1 MHNADTQVL
10 ENLVYLVRDHHPRR
24 DCHMHMYM
32 MHNPRRDSMHD
43 RMYSRDSNRRTCD
56 LVEM

>member
-10 ENLVYLVRDHHPRR
+10 ESPVYLVRDHHPRR
-24 DCHMHMYM
+24 D
-32 MHNPRRDSMHD
+32 SMND

>member
-10 ENLVYLVRDHHPRR
+10 ESPVYLVRDHHPRR
-24 DCHMHMYM
+24 DHHMCM